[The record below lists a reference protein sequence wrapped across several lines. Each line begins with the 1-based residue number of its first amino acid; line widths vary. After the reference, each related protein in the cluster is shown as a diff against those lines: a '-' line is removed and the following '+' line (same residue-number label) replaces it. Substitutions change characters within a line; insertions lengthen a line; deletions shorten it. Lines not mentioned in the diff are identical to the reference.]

1 VSFFRKSLV
10 QKSVDK
16 DFGEALHGSEEQRE
30 QIRAAFAELA
40 KRFAEIEEREKL
52 FGEMWKA
59 FHAWWGWDRPLAR
72 TRRNGHRRYQL
83 RHVHAAAAY
92 LGIKSVTLYRA
103 LASGDLTEG
112 ITEGLSG
119 MAHPEWMA
127 LEVAVAKDMAAKRI
141 ALWKEPLQIRHGDAV
156 RLERE
161 WREQWARK
169 NEHGQTL
176 QALVHG
182 TRRKPR
188 GKAKGGKA

>member
-1 VSFFRKSLV
+1 MNGKRQMIVEAKVVSG
-10 QKSVDK
+10 
-16 DFGEALHGSEEQRE
+16 FGEALQGPERE
-30 QIRAAFAELA
+30 QIREAFAELA
-40 KRFAEIEEREKL
+40 KRFAEDEEREKL

-92 LGIKSVTLYRA
+92 LGVKHTTLYAA

-169 NEHGQTL
+169 NENGQTL
-176 QALVHG
+176 QELVHG